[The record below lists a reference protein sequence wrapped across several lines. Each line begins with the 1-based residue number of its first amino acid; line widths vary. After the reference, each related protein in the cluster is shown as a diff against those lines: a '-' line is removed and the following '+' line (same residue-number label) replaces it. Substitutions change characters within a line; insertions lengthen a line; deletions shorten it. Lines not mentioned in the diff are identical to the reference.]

1 MVVAAEDT
9 WKEEVEEASTTL
21 VEIERENHLVL
32 SNLFRL
38 IVRIIAYFYNLHLE
52 AVEQEGMV
60 GAEDLIVGDT
70 LEAGLEEVVIR

>member
-38 IVRIIAYFYNLHLE
+38 IVRMIAYFYNLHLE

>member
-1 MVVAAEDT
+1 MVAAEDT